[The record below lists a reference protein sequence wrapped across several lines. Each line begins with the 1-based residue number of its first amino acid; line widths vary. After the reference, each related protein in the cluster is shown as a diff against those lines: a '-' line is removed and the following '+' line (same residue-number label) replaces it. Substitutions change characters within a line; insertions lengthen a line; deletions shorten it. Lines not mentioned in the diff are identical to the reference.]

1 MEQLFLRFFLHT
13 VIIKEIFICRVRKLN
28 SFGEN
33 ERRDALGEYLL
44 LLCVSTERY
53 NWILLVRLP
62 KVKPLQIDQ
71 GK

>member
-53 NWILLVRLP
+53 N
-62 KVKPLQIDQ
+62 
-71 GK
+71 